1 MNRSISK
8 PPSLLTLLPAH
19 RKLNELNE
27 LTRRTIAADLKFKRE
42 KRAREKM
49 IKEYL
54 EEKRHLR
61 DKVKA
66 IVEAAEEQHAE
77 EQFQAFHRRR
87 EKQLAELVVRIA
99 HIMMLYL

>member
-1 MNRSISK
+1 
-8 PPSLLTLLPAH
+8 
-19 RKLNELNE
+19 LNE

-42 KRAREKM
+42 KQAREKM

-66 IVEAAEEQHAE
+66 VMEAAEEQYAE

-87 EKQLAELVVRIA
+87 EMQLAELVVRMCN
-99 HIMMLYL
+99 MMIVLYTFMILID

>member
-1 MNRSISK
+1 M
-8 PPSLLTLLPAH
+8 
-19 RKLNELNE
+19 NE
-27 LTRRTIAADLKFKRE
+27 LTRHTIAADLKFKRE
-42 KRAREKM
+42 KQAREKM

-66 IVEAAEEQHAE
+66 VMEAAEEQHAE

-87 EKQLAELVVRIA
+87 EMQLAELVVRMC
-99 HIMMLYL
+99 HMLHDDCAVFMILIDG